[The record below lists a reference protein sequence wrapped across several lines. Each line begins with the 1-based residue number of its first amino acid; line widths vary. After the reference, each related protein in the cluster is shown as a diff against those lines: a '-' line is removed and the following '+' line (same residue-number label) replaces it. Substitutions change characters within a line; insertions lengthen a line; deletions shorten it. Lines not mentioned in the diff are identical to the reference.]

1 MPLTSTGLKTLGSMA
16 KTYGKKKAKEVFYA
30 SINSGKL
37 KGMEKKTTTKKK
49 GNKK

>member
-37 KGMEKKTTTKKK
+37 KGMENKKTKKK
-49 GNKK
+49 